1 MTAGTLTNTGTII
14 SQDTAGGMTSAAHE
28 IVGDLSNSG
37 TITVN
42 TNLKLNGTSLTN
54 QAGGQINV
62 ADTQTLILT
71 GGTFDNNGTIT
82 LLGGSSATTL
92 DLTGLTAF
100 NNNSGSSLTGSGT
113 ILNSDVISGQGT
125 FSVSAGASP
134 GVLRFDGDL
143 DANLALEMELKGTQA
158 GSQHDQVIVDG
169 VAQLRGSMNVLL
181 LNSYLPKVS
190 DVFVVFTAGTLIGS
204 FDSVAGL
211 DVSNSVVLDLNYD
224 SNNIELVA
232 LETTFAGS
240 QQSDIIV
247 GSSLRNVITAGA
259 GDDVITSLGDQDIIY
274 AQAGDDQITV
284 GTEFKRVD
292 GGAGVDTLVV
302 SEDFDYREIQGTRID
317 RVEIITLDDEDADVI
332 DLDAKAIARIVDGD
346 NDLTG
351 IENSLIVL
359 GNDGDEVRLEG
370 DFASSGEMLLDAGRG
385 EELFRLYTDGEATL
399 LLSDEILLKL
409 TPNTERTHELQD
421 NDVASSEVADGLVN
435 AAIEMDILLENSINL
450 DNVSSLTNEQK
461 LEQSN
466 EAIDVADLLDDEGDM
481 IDGSVL
487 DDVHR
492 APDNAVDNIVL
503 DPLVLSAQEGLMSN
517 SKSTLSP
524 VAEPIGD
531 LNYISLIDFSNNLLA
546 SSIFVEANP
555 YL

>member
-1 MTAGTLTNTGTII
+1 
-14 SQDTAGGMTSAAHE
+14 
-28 IVGDLSNSG
+28 
-37 TITVN
+37 
-42 TNLKLNGTSLTN
+42 
-54 QAGGQINV
+54 
-62 ADTQTLILT
+62 
-71 GGTFDNNGTIT
+71 
-82 LLGGSSATTL
+82 
-92 DLTGLTAF
+92 
-100 NNNSGSSLTGSGT
+100 
-113 ILNSDVISGQGT
+113 
-125 FSVSAGASP
+125 
-134 GVLRFDGDL
+134 
-143 DANLALEMELKGTQA
+143 
-158 GSQHDQVIVDG
+158 
-169 VAQLRGSMNVLL
+169 
-181 LNSYLPKVS
+181 
-190 DVFVVFTAGTLIGS
+190 
-204 FDSVAGL
+204 
-211 DVSNSVVLDLNYD
+211 VVLDLNYD

-247 GSSLRNVITAGA
+247 GSSLRNVIAAGA

-302 SEDFDYREIQGTRID
+302 SEDVDYREIQGTRID

-492 APDNAVDNIVL
+492 APDNAVDKIVL

-531 LNYISLIDFSNNLLA
+531 VNYISLIDFSNNLLA

>member
-14 SQDTAGGMTSAAHE
+14 TQDTAGGISSAAHE

-100 NNNSGSSLTGSGT
+100 NNNSGSFLTGSGT
-113 ILNSDVISGQGT
+113 ILNSGVISGQGT
-125 FSVSAGASP
+125 FSVSPGASP
-134 GVLRFDGDL
+134 GVMRFDGDL
-143 DANLALEMELKGTQA
+143 DANLALEMELEGTQA

-247 GSSLRNVITAGA
+247 GSSLRNVIAAGA

-284 GTEFKRVD
+284 GAEFKRVD

-302 SEDFDYREIQGTRID
+302 SEDVDYREIQGTRID

-385 EELFRLYTDGEATL
+385 EELFRLYTDGETTL

-421 NDVASSEVADGLVN
+421 NDVASSEVADSLVN
-435 AAIEMDILLENSINL
+435 AIEMDILLEGSINL

-466 EAIDVADLLDDEGDM
+466 EAIDVTDLLDDEGDM

-492 APDNAVDNIVL
+492 APDNAVDKIVL
-503 DPLVLSAQEGLMSN
+503 DPLELSAQEGLMSN
-517 SKSTLSP
+517 SKSTLAP

-531 LNYISLIDFSNNLLA
+531 VNYISLIDFSNNLLA